1 MISVIKYDGGNVKS
15 VLNVLNRCNIK
26 YLLTSNEKEIIQSK
40 KIILP
45 GVSSFDY
52 CMKKL
57 KENGLDVII
66 KNEINNNKPFLG
78 ICSGMQILG
87 SYSEE
92 GNCEGL
98 NIIPG
103 KVKKLPS
110 RICKIIPHMG
120 WNKVD
125 IINKLLTNGI
135 ENSTRFYFCHSY
147 YFEPE
152 NLENI
157 MMKTNYYFKFCS
169 GIFKKN
175 VFGIQFH
182 PEKSLVHGI
191 KILEN
196 FNSLN

>member
-1 MISVIKYDGGNVKS
+1 MISVIDYEGGNIKS
-15 VLNVLNRCNIK
+15 ILNILNRCNIE
-26 YLLTSNEKEIIQSK
+26 YSLTSNKNEIIQSE

-52 CMKKL
+52 CIKRL
-57 KENGLDVII
+57 KETGLDEII
-66 KNEINNNKPFLG
+66 KNEIDNNKPFLG

-87 SYSEE
+87 TYSEE

-103 KVKKLPS
+103 IVKKFPS
-110 RICKIIPHMG
+110 KICKIIPHMG
-120 WNKVD
+120 WNRVE
-125 IINKLLTNGI
+125 IINNLLTDGI
-135 ENSTRFYFCHSY
+135 ENYTRFYFCHSY

-157 MMKTNYYFKFCS
+157 MMRTNYHFNFCS
-169 GIFKKN
+169 GVIKNN

-182 PEKSLVHGI
+182 PEKSLGHGI
-191 KILEN
+191 KLFKN
-196 FNSLN
+196 FFSLN